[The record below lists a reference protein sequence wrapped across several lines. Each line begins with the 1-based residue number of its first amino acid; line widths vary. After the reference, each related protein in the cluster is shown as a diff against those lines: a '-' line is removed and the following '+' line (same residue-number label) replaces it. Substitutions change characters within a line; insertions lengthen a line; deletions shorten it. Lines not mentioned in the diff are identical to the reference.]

1 MREILKNPNR
11 VEQNSR
17 IRVFQLLHMWIGTER
32 FLLPPSLCALSKG
45 NINTAVF
52 LFCFFLFCLC
62 CRNNSLVRVRAQVM
76 TRDDSSGGWVPMDG
90 GGLSNV
96 SVRKRMLP
104 IAMSV
109 AGCVNS
115 AIGHGSSHCSSPSGP
130 GPPPSPTIPS
140 SFHCHNIQHEYL
152 ILGKRIS
159 DQTVN
164 SHPSP
169 PHPLG
174 DLPTRLRPT
183 HIILKMSNSSLNLSF

>member
-1 MREILKNPNR
+1 MLNEKEILLR
-11 VEQNSR
+11 
-17 IRVFQLLHMWIGTER
+17 W
-32 FLLPPSLCALSKG
+32 
-45 NINTAVF
+45 
-52 LFCFFLFCLC
+52 FLFCLY

-115 AIGHGSSHCSSPSGP
+115 AISHGSSHCSSPSGP
-130 GPPPSPTIPS
+130 GPPPSPTIPT
-140 SFHCHNIQHEYL
+140 SFHCHSIQHEYL

-164 SHPSP
+164 SHPP
-169 PHPLG
+169 TPLQSHEF
-174 DLPTRLRPT
+174 LNVLSRL
-183 HIILKMSNSSLNLSF
+183 LSIC